1 MISIFRINDIIDLPV
16 FDCVSE
22 EKRCTVRDVII
33 DTKENRLHILICR
46 ERMLGRSLEA
56 IPYKNVESISQNGI
70 RASGNISR
78 MSPRGLL
85 AKQRRFSSCQD
96 ILGKLVQSTRGEPL
110 GIIRDILFDTNT
122 GIIKAYELSEGYFDD
137 FIRGRH
143 IVELEHGYTLTGS
156 NAVIKENTAKGMLKT
171 Q

>member
-46 ERMLGRSLEA
+46 ERMFGRSLEA
-56 IPYKNVESISQNGI
+56 VPFKNIESISQNGI

-143 IVELEHGYTLTGS
+143 IVELEHGHTLTES
-156 NAVIKENTAKGMLKT
+156 DAATKENTAFGMSRT